1 MNMAI
6 DPLDTSKYPVLLAY
20 VGADG
25 LPKLV
30 SPSQPLPSGAGGGN
44 PAGDGAS
51 NTGTATSVNSTT
63 SDTTILA
70 ANAAR
75 YGATIYNDDANILY
89 LLLGAGTASSTNYSV
104 ALYSGDFFPVP
115 YGYTG
120 IIKGIWSADGSGAAR
135 VTEFS

>member
-1 MNMAI
+1 MADI
-6 DPLDTSKYPVLLAY
+6 SGRNYNRGSVVQPVVLVDPTT
-20 VGADG
+20 GADYI
-25 LPKLV
+25 
-30 SPSQPLPSGAGGGN
+30 AGGGGSN
-44 PAGDGAS
+44 PSGDGAA
-51 NTGTATSVNSTT
+51 NTGTQTSVNSST
-63 SDTTILA
+63 SDATILA
-70 ANAAR
+70 ANTAR

-135 VTEFS
+135 VTEFT

>member
-1 MNMAI
+1 MAI

-51 NTGTATSVNSTT
+51 NTGTSTQVASATSP
-63 SDTTILA
+63 TTILA

-75 YGATIYNDDANILY
+75 YGATVFNDDANTLY
-89 LLLGAGTASSTNYSV
+89 LLLGSGTVSATVYTV
-104 ALYSGDFFPVP
+104 QVLSGDYFPVP
-115 YGYTG
+115 YGFTG
-120 IIKGIWSADGSGAAR
+120 IITGLWAADGSGSAR
-135 VTEFS
+135 VTEFT